1 MSTFRLGRIFF
12 ALIFFVGVTYFAMV
26 CRVQASEVPLSD
38 AERAYIQDNP
48 TLRVANEMAWPP
60 FNFSENGEAKGY
72 SIDYIRLIAQKLGL
86 KVEFVRGPSWGMFM
100 GMIRTGDI
108 DVIMNIIPSDERR
121 AYINFTSAYVI
132 SSAALYTKGRH
143 SDITT
148 LDSLNGKTVAVPAGY
163 ISQELLTRKYPNI
176 KQYLT
181 TDTAEALQAVA
192 KGEVDAVI
200 SDTGVA
206 EHLIRKLKLESL
218 VNTTTIS
225 DPMFVNVLSIG
236 VRKDRALLLTILQK
250 GMDAVSDEETLRLR
264 EQWLSPS
271 QGSQVRSPLAFTEGE
286 KAYLAA
292 HDEITMCI
300 DPDWMPYEKFDA
312 DGKHIGMT
320 ADYFDAFA
328 LRIGKPIHVVKT
340 KTWPQSL
347 DAARKRVCDIM
358 SLVMKTEER
367 RAYLDFTAPYLVSP
381 MVIATHPHAP
391 FIADIPSIGDH
402 VVGIVKGYAFVSVFR
417 HRYPDIHVVEVNN
430 INDGLDKV
438 RNGELFG
445 MIDTL
450 ATIGYAIQQNYIGE
464 LKIVGKFEDTLN
476 LSVGVRNDAPELLS
490 IFNKVIDSLTPE
502 QHRAIRNAWISVH
515 YEEAPDYTLLI
526 QVIIAFMIISV
537 LMVYWQI
544 QLRKHNAVLE
554 RLSNTDRLTGLFNR
568 LKLDEMMEMRH
579 AEFARFGRPFSIILL
594 DIDNFKL
601 VNDRF
606 GHQMGD
612 RVLVKAA
619 SLLKDQ
625 SRTVDSV
632 GRWGGEEFLIICPET
647 RAEGAKVQAEYIR
660 AAFKSTDF
668 GTGDT
673 ITVSLGIAE
682 MGEGEGVKDVILR
695 ADAALYT
702 GKNNG
707 RDQVCV
713 AAPRPGSTQAFT
725 QTPTGQ

>member
-1 MSTFRLGRIFF
+1 MIQLGRDFF
-12 ALIFFVGVTYFAMV
+12 ALTVFVGVACFALV
-26 CRVQASEVPLSD
+26 CRVQASEVVLSD
-38 AERAYIQDNP
+38 AERAYIQEHP
-48 TLRVANEMAWPP
+48 TVRVANEMAWPP
-60 FNFSENGEAKGY
+60 FNYSENGEAKGY
-72 SIDYIRLIAQKLGL
+72 SIDYIQVIAQKLGL
-86 KVEFVRGPSWGMFM
+86 KVEFVRGPTWGTFM

-143 SDITT
+143 ADITT

-163 ISQELLTRKYPNI
+163 ISQELLTHKYPSI

-181 TDTAEALQAVA
+181 TDTAEAMQAVA
-192 KGEVDAVI
+192 QGAVDAVI

-206 EHLIRKLKLESL
+206 EHLIQKLKLEGLINS
-218 VNTTTIS
+218 TTIS

-236 VRKDRALLLTILQK
+236 VRKDRAVLRDILQK

-264 EQWLSPS
+264 ELWLRPS
-271 QGSQVRSPLAFTEGE
+271 QGSQVHSPLLFTADE

-300 DPDWMPYEKFDA
+300 DPDWMPYEKFDG

-320 ADYFDAFA
+320 ADYFDAFS
-328 LRIGKPIHVVKT
+328 LRIGRPIRVVKT
-340 KTWPQSL
+340 KTWSQSL
-347 DAARKRVCDIM
+347 DTARKRGCDIM

-367 RAYLDFTAPYLVSP
+367 SAYLDFTTPYLISP

-417 HRYPDIHVVEVNN
+417 NRYPDIHVVEVNN
-430 INDGLDKV
+430 INDGLNKV

-490 IFNKVIDSLTPE
+490 IFNKVIDSFTPD
-502 QHRAIRNAWISVH
+502 QHRAIRNAWISVQ
-515 YEEAPDYTLLI
+515 YEEVPNYTLLI
-526 QVIIAFMIISV
+526 QVVIAFLIISL

-544 QLRKHNAVLE
+544 QLRKHNAILE

-579 AEFARFGRPFSIILL
+579 AEFARFGRPFSIILI

-601 VNDRF
+601 VNDRL

-619 SLLKDQ
+619 ALLKDQ

-647 RAEGAKVQAEYIR
+647 RAEGALVQAEYIR

-668 GTGDT
+668 GTGDS

-682 MGEGEGVKDVILR
+682 MGDGEGINEVISR
-695 ADAALYT
+695 ADEALYT

-713 AAPRPGSTQAFT
+713 APPRHGSNKAPAE
-725 QTPTGQ
+725 TPAAN